1 MISLKKLKESEF
13 KDNVKIT
20 LTDNSIFIGKT
31 KEWQQ
36 PEEEGEEY
44 NITIIPQSTNAY
56 IELKQS
62 QIKSIEIIK

>member
-1 MISLKKLKESEF
+1 MISLKNLKESEF

-31 KEWQQ
+31 EEWQQ

-44 NITIIPQSTNAY
+44 NITIIPQSTNDY